1 MATYP
6 LPIPAPAM
14 TEEDYLAR
22 VRAEEWQAEY
32 ISGVVYELSNGT
44 IPHARIGA
52 NLAFQLI
59 NALGDKACAV
69 FSQSLSVYVA
79 KISSYFSPDAS
90 VVCGAPILFDER
102 NDLLTNP
109 KVIFEV
115 LSPSTELKD
124 RGIKLEAYQQIASLQ
139 EYVLVSQHIARIEV
153 YRRAERF
160 WVFERLTGL
169 DATLDLTS
177 LDIAIPLAGIYRG
190 VEFDAPQ

>member
-32 ISGVVYELSNGT
+32 IHGVVYEMTGGT
-44 IPHARIGA
+44 GSHSQIAA
-52 NLAFQLI
+52 SLTFQTGL
-59 NALGDKACAV
+59 ALGDKACTV
-69 FSQSLSVYVA
+69 FSQSLSVHVA
-79 KISSYFSPDAS
+79 KVSAYFSPDLS
-90 VVCGAPILFDER
+90 VVCGKPDYR
-102 NDLLTNP
+102 DGRKDLLINP
-109 KVIFEV
+109 KVVFEV
-115 LSPSTELKD
+115 LSPSTELYD
-124 RGIKLEAYQQIASLQ
+124 RVTKLEVYQQIDSLQ
-139 EYVLVSQHIARIEV
+139 EYVLVSQHIPKIEI
-153 YRRAERF
+153 YRRSERF

-177 LDIAIPLAGIYRG
+177 LDISIPLAGIYRG